1 MADYY
6 VAPGDSL
13 SEIIATALAGDTVH
27 LSTGTHTGQLGI
39 SGRTYTSD
47 NPLSIVADE
56 GAVLLGGVLVQNSS
70 GIWLENLVVHDTADD
85 HGGIYLY
92 NVDDCVAVGCV
103 ASDIPMSTTHAG
115 FRMRYVTNCLIYQ
128 CEVLRCARGFET
140 THAVGCV
147 WRECRAVDCREAAD
161 DADGFV
167 VYEIDSEYNAFV
179 DCESTGCCDDGYD
192 NWTSSHNV
200 LVRCVAS
207 LIDPHDGNGFKLGG
221 SAGTSGGHIVIDC
234 ISENNTEVGFTNNS
248 GPRPSLLIGCV
259 AMGNG
264 ADGFEEFGDAEPS
277 TYYNCI
283 ATGNG
288 VDWDVSSGAI
298 RNDNHVVTI
307 DDFPAWLDN
316 APSHIRD
323 IAILAIGEE
332 PVDPPPVEPPI
343 DPPEENPIMGAV
355 ADLQVAV
362 DTLVANVTVQ
372 QEALVQVEAANVEI
386 VASTAAIETAMAGLQ
401 AADVA
406 ADVLAEQL

>member
-13 SEIIATALAGDTVH
+13 SEIIAIASGGDTIHLTAGVH
-27 LSTGTHTGQLGI
+27 AGQLGI
-39 SGRTYTSD
+39 SGREFPAD
-47 NPLSIVADE
+47 APLTIEAD
-56 GAVLLGGVLVQNSS
+56 GDVVLTAGILIQNSS
-70 GIWLENLVVHDTADD
+70 GMIVRGFEVTGTDDD

-92 NVDDCVAVGCV
+92 YVENCALIGCHV
-103 ASDIPMSTTHAG
+103 HDLPMAEAHAG
-115 FRMRYVTNCLIYQ
+115 IRGRYITNCLIDN
-128 CEVLRCARGFET
+128 CTALRCARGFEN
-140 THAVGCV
+140 THAIGCV

-167 VYEIDSEYNAFV
+167 VFETDSEYNAFV

-221 SAGTSGGHIVIDC
+221 SADTSGGHIVIDC

-277 TYYNCI
+277 IYYNCI

-298 RNDNHVVTI
+298 RDDNHVVTI

-316 APSHIRD
+316 APNHIRD
-323 IAILAIGEE
+323 IAILAIDEE
-332 PVDPPPVEPPI
+332 PVEPPI
-343 DPPEENPIMGAV
+343 DPPEEDTIMGAV

-362 DTLVANVTVQ
+362 DTLVANVAVQ
-372 QEALVQVEAANVEI
+372 QAALVQVEVANVEI
-386 VASTAAIETAMAGLQ
+386 VASTAAIEAAMAALQ